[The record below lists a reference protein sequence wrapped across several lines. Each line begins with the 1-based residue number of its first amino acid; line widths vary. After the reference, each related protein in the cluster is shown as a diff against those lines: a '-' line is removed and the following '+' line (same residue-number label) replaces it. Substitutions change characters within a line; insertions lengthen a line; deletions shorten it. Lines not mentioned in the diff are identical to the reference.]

1 MDKMLN
7 MFVTQTLFTEK
18 KSDCKCVEKRLK
30 DASEIRQLVQSGE
43 IGPASHIRIHR
54 PRSLCILWWT
64 FDYSYNHHF
73 LVTDATENKLTILH
87 YAPKRISM
95 IILLKGVAEIIQESV
110 EVTNSDETL
119 DFSSGVYHITSDSYP
134 KTEEEKS
141 EAVKR
146 AKRRLGERQY
156 SVFHNNCDSFVS
168 WTLVGNSYSHQ
179 AMNAKGLLFCIGI
192 CARFCIKIYRTLELF
207 KNAIKRLSYAF
218 GE

>member
-1 MDKMLN
+1 MDKILK
-7 MFVTQTLFTEK
+7 MFMTHTSLTEK
-18 KSDCKCVEKRLK
+18 QSKCLETRLE
-30 DASEIRQLVQSGE
+30 DASEVRKLVRSGE
-43 IGPASHIRIHR
+43 IGPASHIRVHR
-54 PRSLCILWWT
+54 PRALHFLCWK
-64 FDYSYNHHF
+64 FDYSYDHHF
-73 LVTDATENKLTILH
+73 LVTDATENKLTIVH

-110 EVTNSDETL
+110 EVTDSDETL
-119 DFSSGVYHITSDSYP
+119 DFSSGVYHITSDYYP
-134 KTEEEKS
+134 KTQEEKS

-168 WTLVGNSYSHQ
+168 WTLLGKSYSHQ

-192 CARFCIKIYRTLELF
+192 CARCCIRIYGTLELF
-207 KNAIKRLSYAF
+207 KNAIKRLSYVF